1 VRTLSPGPLATAP
14 SPTLAGSWRIINT
27 ERWAHAPRR
36 TYSSGPAQS
45 AVPGDRKPPA
55 AVVEICPR
63 TCEDGGGER
72 MFDKG

>member
-14 SPTLAGSWRIINT
+14 TPALAGSWRIINT

-45 AVPGDRKPPA
+45 AVPDARA
-55 AVVEICPR
+55 TAVLVCPVAVA
-63 TCEDGGGER
+63 ELVGWVW
-72 MFDKG
+72 